1 MDSSSFTKLSLS
13 FVCFRKRY
21 KCYDTWGCI
30 VTFYGHV
37 KFSSQGYNTASVKVQ
52 QFKMSTEIIHATEQ
66 KSLIEQLYNL
76 AQNSLTTTLDRIA
89 FILAMFF

>member
-1 MDSSSFTKLSLS
+1 MHT
-13 FVCFRKRY
+13 
-21 KCYDTWGCI
+21 
-30 VTFYGHV
+30 
-37 KFSSQGYNTASVKVQ
+37 
-52 QFKMSTEIIHATEQ
+52 MEQ